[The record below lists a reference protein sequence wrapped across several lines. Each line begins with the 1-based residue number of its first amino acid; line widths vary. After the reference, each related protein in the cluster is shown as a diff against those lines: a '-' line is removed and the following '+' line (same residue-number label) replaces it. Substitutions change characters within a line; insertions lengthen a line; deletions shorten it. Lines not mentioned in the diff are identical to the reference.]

1 MANKCLLR
9 VQKVLEKSSITAVD
23 REEILNQIKIA
34 QAELKLATIDE
45 LNVDAVSKE
54 VASQIIFQ
62 KKLTKEMLLRMK
74 SKVERVLNLLKNIIL
89 KTQNKV

>member
-62 KKLTKEMLLRMK
+62 KKINKRNAIENEINNYAR
-74 SKVERVLNLLKNIIL
+74 IL
-89 KTQNKV
+89 